1 METTRV
7 PTSATTASARGW
19 SLETAIDYL
28 LGIIGEKHT
37 HTSRLIDEK
46 DEHTRTLI
54 AGNDKRY
61 EQRFDA
67 SQKALEVG
75 FAAAKAA
82 VDASF
87 AAQKEAINAALAA
100 ADRAVSKAELAT
112 EKRFESVNEFRGT
125 LDNQQ
130 RTLIPRSEVD
140 VMVKGVE
147 EKIQNLTKLM
157 DGVQAERLGIKGGW
171 GYAVGV
177 AGFVALVYGFVA
189 SSKTPAPVVAAPQV
203 IYVPSPP
210 GTMLPSTPPQAVPR

>member
-1 METTRV
+1 MSGEQQRV
-7 PTSATTASARGW
+7 PTSGSATTHSGW

-28 LGIIGEKHT
+28 LGILAEKHA
-37 HTSRLIDEK
+37 HIQ
-46 DEHTRTLI
+46 TLI

-75 FAAAKAA
+75 FAAARAA
-82 VDASF
+82 VEASL

-125 LDNQQ
+125 LDQQQ

-140 VMVKGVE
+140 VLIRGID
-147 EKIQNLTKLM
+147 EKIAQLTKNY
-157 DGVQAERLGIKGGW
+157 DAQQAERAGIKGGW

-177 AGFVALVYGFVA
+177 VGFVLALG
-189 SSKTPAPVVAAPQV
+189 SLL
-203 IYVPSPP
+203 
-210 GTMLPSTPPQAVPR
+210 MLVFKFGGGG

>member
-1 METTRV
+1 MMAETRV
-7 PTSATTASARGW
+7 PTSETGSPPQSGW

-28 LGIIGEKHT
+28 LAVINEKADHVRR
-37 HTSRLIDEK
+37 HVGEK
-46 DEHTRTLI
+46 DEHLRTLI
-54 AGNDKRY
+54 ASNDKRY

-100 ADRAVSKAELAT
+100 ADRAVTKAELPTA
-112 EKRFESVNEFRGT
+112 KRFESVNECRGT

-140 VMVKGVE
+140 KMFQAMT
-147 EKIQNLTKLM
+147 EKVDRLQKQADAST
-157 DGVQAERLGIKGGW
+157 AER
-171 GYAVGV
+171 A
-177 AGFVALVYGFVA
+177 
-189 SSKTPAPVVAAPQV
+189 
-203 IYVPSPP
+203 
-210 GTMLPSTPPQAVPR
+210 

>member
-1 METTRV
+1 VSETRV
-7 PTSATTASARGW
+7 PTTAKPSGPANGW

-28 LGIIGEKHT
+28 LGLLNEKYDHAIA
-37 HTSRLIDEK
+37 LLVEK

-67 SQKALEVG
+67 SQQALTVG

-112 EKRFESVNEFRGT
+112 EKRFESVNEFRAT

-130 RTLIPRSEVD
+130 RTLIPRTEVD
-140 VMVKGVE
+140 VTVRGLE
-147 EKIQNLTKLM
+147 EKITQVAKQLDQLRSERA
-157 DGVQAERLGIKGGW
+157 GQVAERRGTKDGY
-171 GYAVGV
+171 GYAVGIV
-177 AGFVALVYGFVA
+177 GFVIAMMMFGLRLVG
-189 SSKTPAPVVAAPQV
+189 
-203 IYVPSPP
+203 
-210 GTMLPSTPPQAVPR
+210 R